1 MRDDAPVLH
10 VDPIAC
16 DGHGLCAELFP
27 ERTVSPAREVH
38 HLVVPGDDP
47 GVDVAYRLGAGVA
60 SRQDGHGRRQPFA
73 RPRSPT
79 WSNASRVGGL
89 LPR

>member
-38 HLVVPGDDP
+38 HLVVPGDAPRRRRRVPLGSRSRFPAGRPWPP
-47 GVDVAYRLGAGVA
+47 G
-60 SRQDGHGRRQPFA
+60 
-73 RPRSPT
+73 SP
-79 WSNASRVGGL
+79 
-89 LPR
+89 